1 MAFLKNCWYL
11 AAWSEEVADSSPFAR
26 TVVDKPIVFY
36 RFGEKVVALFDRCPH
51 RFAPLSLGSV
61 KDGNIRCAYH
71 GIAFGPDGRC
81 IANPHGI
88 APRSV
93 RTPAYPVLERYGAVW
108 IWMGDPDLADP
119 DLVPDLSFI
128 DAVPPVTHVKGL
140 IPTAANYLLVA
151 DNIMDLT
158 HADSLHPSTLGG
170 GSISKVK
177 PEVFEDSRGVT
188 IRWSIYNELPP
199 PGIDRFMPNPG
210 TPADAVRESYMVVPA
225 VTKLTGSFMPS
236 GRPAEEGLRLV
247 TAHVMTPATEFSTHY
262 FYCNTRNY
270 GLEDEALTRQIS
282 ELTNLAFVGEDKPM
296 IEAQQNRMGA
306 SDFWSLKPALIASD
320 KGSIAFRRL
329 LERHIAKEAETMG
342 H

>member
-11 AAWSEEVADSSPFAR
+11 AAWSEEVANGLPFAR
-26 TVVDKPIVFY
+26 TLAGEPIVLY
-36 RFGEKVVALFDRCPH
+36 RVREQVVALLDRCPH

-61 KDGNIRCAYH
+61 EDGNIRCAYH

-93 RTPAYPVLERYGAVW
+93 RTSAYPVVERHSAVW
-108 IWMGDPDLADP
+108 IWMGKPSFADP
-119 DLVPDLSFI
+119 GLIPDLSFI
-128 DAVPPVTHVKGL
+128 DAVPPKTLVKGL

-188 IRWSIYNELPP
+188 IRWSVHNELPP
-199 PGIDRFMPNPG
+199 PGIDRFMPKPG
-210 TPADAVRESYMVVPA
+210 TPADAVRESYMVIPA
-225 VTKLTGSFMPS
+225 VTKLTGSFIPV
-236 GRPAEEGLRLV
+236 GRPAEEGIRLV
-247 TAHVMTPATEFSTHY
+247 TAHAMTPETEFSTHY

-270 GLEDEALTRQIS
+270 GLEDEDLTRQMT
-282 ELTNLAFVGEDKPM
+282 ELTNLAFAGEDKPM
-296 IEAQQNRMGA
+296 IEAQQKRMGTL
-306 SDFWSLKPALIASD
+306 DFWSLKPALIGSD

-329 LERHIAKEAETMG
+329 LARHIAKET
-342 H
+342 